1 MYKDKITLTMQ
12 DILEKEFKIDAR
24 GYRLQEVDKFL
35 DIIIKDYNEYN
46 NIIRNLE
53 KEKRALALEN
63 QNLKNEARNLRSSI
77 EAARIGEKEITN
89 VEAEIDK
96 MHKRYRD
103 LHIKRLHEGTCN
115 AYAGAIFLDLLSN
128 LERIGDHSTNIAEIV
143 VENNN

>member
-53 KEKRALALEN
+53 KEKRALTIEN

-89 VEAEIDK
+89 V
-96 MHKRYRD
+96 
-103 LHIKRLHEGTCN
+103 
-115 AYAGAIFLDLLSN
+115 DLLRRISQ
-128 LERIGDHSTNIAEIV
+128 LEKIILGKEQQ
-143 VENNN
+143 

>member
-1 MYKDKITLTMQ
+1 MNYRITLTMQ

-24 GYRLQEVDKFL
+24 GYRPQEVDKFL

-89 VEAEIDK
+89 V
-96 MHKRYRD
+96 
-103 LHIKRLHEGTCN
+103 
-115 AYAGAIFLDLLSN
+115 DLLRRISQ
-128 LERIGDHSTNIAEIV
+128 LEKIILGKSEQ
-143 VENNN
+143 

>member
-1 MYKDKITLTMQ
+1 MNDRITLTMQ
-12 DILEKEFKIDAR
+12 DILEKDFKIDAR
-24 GYRLQEVDKFL
+24 GYRPQEVDKFL

-89 VEAEIDK
+89 V
-96 MHKRYRD
+96 
-103 LHIKRLHEGTCN
+103 
-115 AYAGAIFLDLLSN
+115 DLLRRISQ
-128 LERIGDHSTNIAEIV
+128 LEKIILGKSEQ
-143 VENNN
+143 